1 MRKTRRP
8 VFQWCGG
15 SRPSY
20 DLRVPGLILWMD
32 NVGVVVDDL
41 EAAVALF
48 VELGLELE
56 GQAVVEERWAQTA
69 EGSMRRIL
77 AMNPG

>member
-1 MRKTRRP
+1 MRETRRP
-8 VFQWCGG
+8 AFQWCGS

-20 DLRVPGLILWMD
+20 DLRVPDLILWMD

-41 EAAVALF
+41 EAAVAFF

-56 GQAVVEERWAQTA
+56 DQTVVEER
-69 EGSMRRIL
+69 
-77 AMNPG
+77 